1 MSLQQS
7 FLSPSFVLILDTIKF
22 YYLYRDP
29 DSMSKILANA
39 ILPFA
44 LFSSGILLMGCEQ
57 AVEAPTEQAETRT
70 AELESTAQQQAS
82 AAQTE
87 LKSGNMFYMV
97 RDVADLQLK
106 AGSYVEQLKQTQ
118 TELQT
123 AVEAKDTQQ
132 LQSTVSQL
140 QQQLTSF
147 NQVLGDLNLKSQE
160 IDQIR
165 SNIMTANQQVLASP
179 LLNGQVDFNQVDL
192 KKIESQMVNVQAEMV
207 KLAAMMIP
215 QSSSDNSSES

>member
-1 MSLQQS
+1 
-7 FLSPSFVLILDTIKF
+7 
-22 YYLYRDP
+22 
-29 DSMSKILANA
+29 MSKILANTV
-39 ILPFA
+39 LPFA

-57 AVEAPTEQAETRT
+57 AVETPTEQADTT
-70 AELESTAQQQAS
+70 TLDLEPASQQQGS
-82 AAQTE
+82 ATPTE

-132 LQSTVSQL
+132 LQSTATQL
-140 QQQLTSF
+140 QQQLSSF
-147 NQVLGDLNLKSQE
+147 NQVLGNLNLKSQE

-165 SNIMTANQQVLASP
+165 NNMMSANQQVLASP
-179 LLNGQVDFNQVDL
+179 LLNGQVDFSQVDL

-207 KLAAMMIP
+207 KLAGLLIQNP
-215 QSSSDNSSES
+215 EQEQG

>member
-1 MSLQQS
+1 
-7 FLSPSFVLILDTIKF
+7 
-22 YYLYRDP
+22 
-29 DSMSKILANA
+29 MSKILANA
-39 ILPFA
+39 VLPFA
-44 LFSSGILLMGCEQ
+44 LFSSGILLMGCDQ
-57 AVEAPTEQAETRT
+57 AVEAPAEQADTT
-70 AELESTAQQQAS
+70 TSDLEPASQQQSS

-132 LQSTVSQL
+132 LQSTATQL
-140 QQQLTSF
+140 QQQLSSF
-147 NQVLGDLNLKSQE
+147 NQVLGNLNLKSQE

-165 SNIMTANQQVLASP
+165 DNIMTANQQVLASP
-179 LLNGQVDFNQVDL
+179 LLNGQVDFSQVNL
-192 KKIESQMVNVQAEMV
+192 KKIESQMVNVQSEMV
-207 KLAAMMIP
+207 KLAGLLIQNP
-215 QSSSDNSSES
+215 DQESESNTDQDNT

>member
-1 MSLQQS
+1 
-7 FLSPSFVLILDTIKF
+7 
-22 YYLYRDP
+22 
-29 DSMSKILANA
+29 MSKILANA
-39 ILPFA
+39 VLPFA

-57 AVEAPTEQAETRT
+57 AVEVPAEQTDT
-70 AELESTAQQQAS
+70 TTSDLEPASQQQS
-82 AAQTE
+82 STAQTE

-132 LQSTVSQL
+132 LQSTATQL
-140 QQQLTSF
+140 QQQLSSF
-147 NQVLGDLNLKSQE
+147 NQVLGNLNLKSQE

-165 SNIMTANQQVLASP
+165 DNIMTANQQVLASP
-179 LLNGQVDFNQVDL
+179 LLNGQVDFSQVNL
-192 KKIESQMVNVQAEMV
+192 KKIESQMVNVQSEMV
-207 KLAAMMIP
+207 KLAGLLIQNP
-215 QSSSDNSSES
+215 DQESESNTDQDNT

>member
-1 MSLQQS
+1 
-7 FLSPSFVLILDTIKF
+7 
-22 YYLYRDP
+22 
-29 DSMSKILANA
+29 MSKILANA
-39 ILPFA
+39 VLPFA

-57 AVEAPTEQAETRT
+57 AVEAPAEQADTT
-70 AELESTAQQQAS
+70 TSDLEPASQQQSS

-132 LQSTVSQL
+132 LQSTATQL
-140 QQQLTSF
+140 QQQLSSF
-147 NQVLGDLNLKSQE
+147 NQVLGNLNLKSQE

-165 SNIMTANQQVLASP
+165 DNIMNANQQVLASP
-179 LLNGQVDFNQVDL
+179 LLNGEMDFSQIDL

-207 KLAAMMIP
+207 KQAGLLIQNP
-215 QSSSDNSSES
+215 EQKSNSQTEQENT

>member
-1 MSLQQS
+1 
-7 FLSPSFVLILDTIKF
+7 
-22 YYLYRDP
+22 
-29 DSMSKILANA
+29 MSKILANA
-39 ILPFA
+39 VLPFA

-57 AVEAPTEQAETRT
+57 AVEAPAEQADTT
-70 AELESTAQQQAS
+70 TSDLEPASQQQSS

-132 LQSTVSQL
+132 LQSTATQL
-140 QQQLTSF
+140 QQQLSSF
-147 NQVLGDLNLKSQE
+147 NQVLGNLNLKSQE

-165 SNIMTANQQVLASP
+165 DNIMTANQQVLASP
-179 LLNGQVDFNQVDL
+179 LLNGHVDFSQVNL
-192 KKIESQMVNVQAEMV
+192 KKIESQMVNVQSEMV
-207 KLAAMMIP
+207 KLAGLLIQNP
-215 QSSSDNSSES
+215 DQESESNTDQDNT

>member
-1 MSLQQS
+1 
-7 FLSPSFVLILDTIKF
+7 
-22 YYLYRDP
+22 
-29 DSMSKILANA
+29 MSKILANA
-39 ILPFA
+39 VLPFA

-57 AVEAPTEQAETRT
+57 AVEAPAEQADTT
-70 AELESTAQQQAS
+70 TSDLEPASQQQS
-82 AAQTE
+82 STAQTE

-132 LQSTVSQL
+132 LQSTAAQL
-140 QQQLTSF
+140 QQQLSSF
-147 NQVLGDLNLKSQE
+147 NQVLGNLNLKSQE

-165 SNIMTANQQVLASP
+165 NNMMSANQQVLASP
-179 LLNGQVDFNQVDL
+179 LLNGQVDFSQVNL
-192 KKIESQMVNVQAEMV
+192 KKIESQMVNVQSEMV
-207 KLAAMMIP
+207 KLAGLLIQNPDQEAENNTD
-215 QSSSDNSSES
+215 QDNT

>member
-1 MSLQQS
+1 
-7 FLSPSFVLILDTIKF
+7 
-22 YYLYRDP
+22 
-29 DSMSKILANA
+29 MSKILANA
-39 ILPFA
+39 VLPFA
-44 LFSSGILLMGCEQ
+44 LFSSGILLMGCDQ
-57 AVEAPTEQAETRT
+57 AVEAPAEQADTT
-70 AELESTAQQQAS
+70 TSDLEPASQQQSS

-132 LQSTVSQL
+132 LQSTATQL
-140 QQQLTSF
+140 QQQLSSF
-147 NQVLGDLNLKSQE
+147 NQVLGNLNLKSQE

-165 SNIMTANQQVLASP
+165 DNIMTANQQVLASP
-179 LLNGQVDFNQVDL
+179 LLNGQVDFSQVNL

-207 KLAAMMIP
+207 KLAGLLIQNP
-215 QSSSDNSSES
+215 DQESESNTDQDNT

>member
-1 MSLQQS
+1 
-7 FLSPSFVLILDTIKF
+7 
-22 YYLYRDP
+22 
-29 DSMSKILANA
+29 MSKILANA
-39 ILPFA
+39 VLPFA
-44 LFSSGILLMGCEQ
+44 LFSSGILLMGCDQ
-57 AVEAPTEQAETRT
+57 AVEAPAEQADTT
-70 AELESTAQQQAS
+70 TSDLEPASQQQS
-82 AAQTE
+82 STAQTE

-132 LQSTVSQL
+132 LQSTATQL
-140 QQQLTSF
+140 QQQLSSF
-147 NQVLGDLNLKSQE
+147 NQVLGNLNLKSQE

-165 SNIMTANQQVLASP
+165 DNIMTANQQVLASP
-179 LLNGQVDFNQVDL
+179 LLNGQVDFSQVDL

-207 KLAAMMIP
+207 KLAGLLIQNP
-215 QSSSDNSSES
+215 DQESESNTDQDNT

>member
-1 MSLQQS
+1 
-7 FLSPSFVLILDTIKF
+7 
-22 YYLYRDP
+22 
-29 DSMSKILANA
+29 MSKILANA
-39 ILPFA
+39 VLPFA

-57 AVEAPTEQAETRT
+57 AVEAPAEQADTT
-70 AELESTAQQQAS
+70 TSDLEPASQQQSS

-118 TELQT
+118 TELQM

-132 LQSTVSQL
+132 LQSTATQL
-140 QQQLTSF
+140 QQQLSSF
-147 NQVLGDLNLKSQE
+147 NQVLGNLNLKSQE

-165 SNIMTANQQVLASP
+165 DNIMTANQQVLASP
-179 LLNGQVDFNQVDL
+179 LLNGQVDFSQVNL
-192 KKIESQMVNVQAEMV
+192 KKIESQMVNVQSEMV
-207 KLAAMMIP
+207 KLAGLLIQNPDQEAENNTD
-215 QSSSDNSSES
+215 QDNT

>member
-1 MSLQQS
+1 
-7 FLSPSFVLILDTIKF
+7 
-22 YYLYRDP
+22 
-29 DSMSKILANA
+29 MSKILANA
-39 ILPFA
+39 VLPFA

-57 AVEAPTEQAETRT
+57 AVEAPAEQADTT
-70 AELESTAQQQAS
+70 TSDLEPASQQQSS

-132 LQSTVSQL
+132 LQSTATQL
-140 QQQLTSF
+140 QQQLSNF
-147 NQVLGDLNLKSQE
+147 NQVLGNLNLKSQE

-165 SNIMTANQQVLASP
+165 DNIMTANQQVLASP
-179 LLNGQVDFNQVDL
+179 LLNGQVDFSQVNL
-192 KKIESQMVNVQAEMV
+192 KKIESQMVNVQSEMV
-207 KLAAMMIP
+207 KLAGLLIQNP
-215 QSSSDNSSES
+215 DQESESNTDQDNT

>member
-1 MSLQQS
+1 
-7 FLSPSFVLILDTIKF
+7 
-22 YYLYRDP
+22 
-29 DSMSKILANA
+29 
-39 ILPFA
+39 
-44 LFSSGILLMGCEQ
+44 MGCEQ
-57 AVEAPTEQAETRT
+57 AVEAPAEQADTMT
-70 AELESTAQQQAS
+70 SDLEPASQQQSS

-132 LQSTVSQL
+132 LESTATQL
-140 QQQLTSF
+140 QQQLSSF
-147 NQVLGDLNLKSQE
+147 NQVLGNLNLKSQE

-165 SNIMTANQQVLASP
+165 DNIMTANQQVLASP
-179 LLNGQVDFNQVDL
+179 LLNGQVDFSQVNL
-192 KKIESQMVNVQAEMV
+192 KKIESQMVNVQSEMV
-207 KLAAMMIP
+207 KLAGLLIQNP
-215 QSSSDNSSES
+215 DQESESNTDQDNT

>member
-1 MSLQQS
+1 
-7 FLSPSFVLILDTIKF
+7 
-22 YYLYRDP
+22 
-29 DSMSKILANA
+29 MSKILANA
-39 ILPFA
+39 VLPFA

-57 AVEAPTEQAETRT
+57 AVEAPAEQADTT
-70 AELESTAQQQAS
+70 TSDLEPASQQQSS

-132 LQSTVSQL
+132 LESTATQL
-140 QQQLTSF
+140 QQQLSSF
-147 NQVLGDLNLKSQE
+147 NQVLGNLNLKSQE

-165 SNIMTANQQVLASP
+165 DNIMTANQQVLASP
-179 LLNGQVDFNQVDL
+179 LLNGQVDFSQVNL
-192 KKIESQMVNVQAEMV
+192 KKIESQMVNVQSEMV
-207 KLAAMMIP
+207 KLAGLLIQNP
-215 QSSSDNSSES
+215 DQESESNTDQDNT

>member
-1 MSLQQS
+1 
-7 FLSPSFVLILDTIKF
+7 
-22 YYLYRDP
+22 
-29 DSMSKILANA
+29 MSKILANA
-39 ILPFA
+39 VLPFA

-57 AVEAPTEQAETRT
+57 AVEAPAEQADTT
-70 AELESTAQQQAS
+70 TSDLEPASQQQSS

-132 LQSTVSQL
+132 LQSTATQL
-140 QQQLTSF
+140 QQQLSSF
-147 NQVLGDLNLKSQE
+147 NQVLGNLNLKSQE

-165 SNIMTANQQVLASP
+165 DNIMTANQQVLASP
-179 LLNGQVDFNQVDL
+179 LLNGQVDFSQVNL
-192 KKIESQMVNVQAEMV
+192 KKIESQMVNVQSEMV
-207 KLAAMMIP
+207 KLAGLLIQNP
-215 QSSSDNSSES
+215 DQESESNTDQDNT

>member
-1 MSLQQS
+1 
-7 FLSPSFVLILDTIKF
+7 
-22 YYLYRDP
+22 
-29 DSMSKILANA
+29 MSKILANA
-39 ILPFA
+39 VLPFA

-57 AVEAPTEQAETRT
+57 AVEAPAEQADTT
-70 AELESTAQQQAS
+70 TSDLELASQQQSS

-132 LQSTVSQL
+132 LQSTATQL
-140 QQQLTSF
+140 QQQLSSF
-147 NQVLGDLNLKSQE
+147 NQVLGNLNLKSQE

-165 SNIMTANQQVLASP
+165 DNIMTANQQVLASP
-179 LLNGQVDFNQVDL
+179 LLNGQVDFSQVNL
-192 KKIESQMVNVQAEMV
+192 KKIESQMVNVQSEMV
-207 KLAAMMIP
+207 KLAGLLIQNP
-215 QSSSDNSSES
+215 DQESESNTDQDNT

>member
-1 MSLQQS
+1 
-7 FLSPSFVLILDTIKF
+7 
-22 YYLYRDP
+22 
-29 DSMSKILANA
+29 MSKILANA
-39 ILPFA
+39 VLPFA

-57 AVEAPTEQAETRT
+57 AVETPTEQADTT
-70 AELESTAQQQAS
+70 TSDLEPASQQQS
-82 AAQTE
+82 STAQTE

-132 LQSTVSQL
+132 LQSTATQL
-140 QQQLTSF
+140 QQQLSSF
-147 NQVLGDLNLKSQE
+147 NQVLGNLNLKSQE

-165 SNIMTANQQVLASP
+165 DNIMTANQQVLASP
-179 LLNGQVDFNQVDL
+179 LLNGQVDFSQVNL
-192 KKIESQMVNVQAEMV
+192 KKIESQMVNVQSEMV
-207 KLAAMMIP
+207 KLAGLLIQNP
-215 QSSSDNSSES
+215 DQESESNTDQDNT

>member
-1 MSLQQS
+1 
-7 FLSPSFVLILDTIKF
+7 
-22 YYLYRDP
+22 
-29 DSMSKILANA
+29 MSKILANA
-39 ILPFA
+39 VLPFA

-57 AVEAPTEQAETRT
+57 AVEVPAEQADTT
-70 AELESTAQQQAS
+70 TSDLEPASQQQS
-82 AAQTE
+82 STAQTE

-132 LQSTVSQL
+132 LQSTATQL
-140 QQQLTSF
+140 QQQLSSF
-147 NQVLGDLNLKSQE
+147 NQVLGNLNLKSQE

-165 SNIMTANQQVLASP
+165 DNIMTANQQVLASP
-179 LLNGQVDFNQVDL
+179 LLNGQVDFSQVNL
-192 KKIESQMVNVQAEMV
+192 KKIESQMVNVQSEMV
-207 KLAAMMIP
+207 KLAGLLIQNP
-215 QSSSDNSSES
+215 DQESESNTDQDNT

>member
-1 MSLQQS
+1 
-7 FLSPSFVLILDTIKF
+7 
-22 YYLYRDP
+22 
-29 DSMSKILANA
+29 MSKILANA
-39 ILPFA
+39 VLPFA

-57 AVEAPTEQAETRT
+57 AVEAPAEQADTT
-70 AELESTAQQQAS
+70 TSDLEPASQQQS
-82 AAQTE
+82 STAQTE

-132 LQSTVSQL
+132 LQSTATQL
-140 QQQLTSF
+140 QQQLSSF
-147 NQVLGDLNLKSQE
+147 NQVLGNLNLKSQE

-165 SNIMTANQQVLASP
+165 DNIMTANQQVLASP
-179 LLNGQVDFNQVDL
+179 LLNGQVDFSQVNL
-192 KKIESQMVNVQAEMV
+192 KKIESQMVNVQSEMV
-207 KLAAMMIP
+207 KLAGLLIQNP
-215 QSSSDNSSES
+215 DQESENNTDQDNT

>member
-1 MSLQQS
+1 
-7 FLSPSFVLILDTIKF
+7 
-22 YYLYRDP
+22 
-29 DSMSKILANA
+29 MSKILPNA
-39 ILPFA
+39 VLPFA

-57 AVEAPTEQAETRT
+57 AVEAPAEQADTT
-70 AELESTAQQQAS
+70 TSDLEPASQQQSS

-132 LQSTVSQL
+132 LQSTATQL
-140 QQQLTSF
+140 QQQLSSF
-147 NQVLGDLNLKSQE
+147 NQVLGNLNLKSQE

-165 SNIMTANQQVLASP
+165 DNIMTANQQVLASP
-179 LLNGQVDFNQVDL
+179 LLNGQVDFSQVNL
-192 KKIESQMVNVQAEMV
+192 KKIESQMVNVQSEMV
-207 KLAAMMIP
+207 KLAGLLIQNP
-215 QSSSDNSSES
+215 DQESESNTDQDNT

>member
-1 MSLQQS
+1 
-7 FLSPSFVLILDTIKF
+7 
-22 YYLYRDP
+22 
-29 DSMSKILANA
+29 MSKILANA
-39 ILPFA
+39 VLPFA

-57 AVEAPTEQAETRT
+57 AVEAPAEQADTT
-70 AELESTAQQQAS
+70 TSDLEPASQQQSS

-132 LQSTVSQL
+132 LQSTATQL
-140 QQQLTSF
+140 QQQLSSF
-147 NQVLGDLNLKSQE
+147 NQVLGNLNLKSQE

-165 SNIMTANQQVLASP
+165 DNIMTANQQVLASP
-179 LLNGQVDFNQVDL
+179 LLNGQVDFSQVNL

-207 KLAAMMIP
+207 KLAGLLIQNP
-215 QSSSDNSSES
+215 DQESESNSDQENT

>member
-1 MSLQQS
+1 
-7 FLSPSFVLILDTIKF
+7 
-22 YYLYRDP
+22 
-29 DSMSKILANA
+29 MSKILANA
-39 ILPFA
+39 VLPFA

-57 AVEAPTEQAETRT
+57 AVEAPAEQADTT
-70 AELESTAQQQAS
+70 TSDLEPASQQQSS

-132 LQSTVSQL
+132 LQSTATQL
-140 QQQLTSF
+140 QQQLSSF
-147 NQVLGDLNLKSQE
+147 NQVLGNLNLKSQE

-165 SNIMTANQQVLASP
+165 DNIMTANQQVLASP
-179 LLNGQVDFNQVDL
+179 LLNGQVDFSQVNL
-192 KKIESQMVNVQAEMV
+192 KKIESQMVNVQSEMI
-207 KLAAMMIP
+207 KLAGLLIQNP
-215 QSSSDNSSES
+215 DQESESNTDQDNT